1 MKKRFRIFVE
11 GAADKKFLGDYYRHL
26 FHEDAPI
33 HSINHTGELMGNTTG
48 GYQKLSHEMNI
59 REMRINSDNDG
70 VNLVIFDADDDIE
83 ARRRELLSI
92 QDKFGVEFE
101 LFLLP
106 NNHDAGALEDLLE
119 NIINPNNRPIFDCW
133 EHYEQELV
141 QIDIP
146 GRTPPPLTTPAKK
159 TKIYG
164 YLEALLG
171 ETKSQKE
178 LIKEANRNYENPQ
191 HWNLE
196 AEYLG
201 PLKQFILKCRN
212 SNK

>member
-26 FHEDAPI
+26 FHEDVPN

-106 NNHDAGALEDLLE
+106 NNQDAGTLEDLLE

-133 EHYEQELV
+133 EHYEQ
-141 QIDIP
+141 
-146 GRTPPPLTTPAKK
+146 
-159 TKIYG
+159 
-164 YLEALLG
+164 
-171 ETKSQKE
+171 
-178 LIKEANRNYENPQ
+178 
-191 HWNLE
+191 
-196 AEYLG
+196 
-201 PLKQFILKCRN
+201 
-212 SNK
+212 